1 MDPTQTPEYY
11 DSDKRKAL
19 SIVSH
24 GAIFLSS
31 LFLSVGLPIAVLLIS
46 NDPIV
51 KDNARES
58 INFHFNVW
66 LYEIIFGIL
75 TIVLIGYPLLA
86 ILFVVHWVMPIIGI
100 FKILKDSDQPYR
112 YPFIFRLL
120 G

>member
-1 MDPTQTPEYY
+1 MDPTQTPELY

-24 GAIFLSS
+24 GAIFFSS
-31 LFLSVGLPIAVLLIS
+31 LFLSVGLPIAILLIS

-66 LYEIIFGIL
+66 LYAIIFGIL

-86 ILFVVHWVMPIIGI
+86 ILFVIHWVMPIIGI
-100 FKILKDSDQPYR
+100 LKILKDSDHSYR